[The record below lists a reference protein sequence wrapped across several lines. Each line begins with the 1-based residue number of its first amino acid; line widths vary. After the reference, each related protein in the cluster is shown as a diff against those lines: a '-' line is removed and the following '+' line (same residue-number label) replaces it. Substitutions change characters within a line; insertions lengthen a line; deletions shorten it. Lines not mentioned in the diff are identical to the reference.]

1 MSLILRQSTAVDV
14 LIGPFVDAEDGV
26 TAETEL
32 TIAQADVLLSKN
44 GQALAQKNDDT
55 SATHDAAGYY
65 NCELDATD
73 TATVGTL
80 RLVVSESGALP
91 VFHDFQVVEEAIYD
105 ALYADGATGLLP
117 ANTTQIEGA
126 DATTTIDERVNQ
138 QLALFDF
145 GLLVRNELATEL
157 ARIDANISS
166 RSTLAAGAAMTL
178 TSGERTALAAA
189 IEAAIIN
196 ELDGTAVM
204 QAIAD
209 LIAGD
214 MTTGDLSVQAIA
226 AATRDAVLNRVL
238 ASNHETAGSV
248 GKLLQF
254 LDAAISSRSTYAGGD
269 TSGVSTLLNRLTDEK
284 SGYLDKLNVDGTLL
298 HTSATIDGVD
308 LTMLLTYL
316 LALVAG
322 KVVRSGPDNAP
333 VLTLRNQADDAD
345 LVSVTLASNGGRT
358 VS

>member
-1 MSLILRQSTAVDV
+1 
-14 LIGPFVDAEDGV
+14 
-26 TAETEL
+26 
-32 TIAQADVLLSKN
+32 
-44 GQALAQKNDDT
+44 
-55 SATHDAAGYY
+55 
-65 NCELDATD
+65 
-73 TATVGTL
+73 
-80 RLVVSESGALP
+80 
-91 VFHDFQVVEEAIYD
+91 
-105 ALYADGATGLLP
+105 
-117 ANTTQIEGA
+117 
-126 DATTTIDERVNQ
+126 
-138 QLALFDF
+138 
-145 GLLVRNELATEL
+145 
-157 ARIDANISS
+157 
-166 RSTLAAGAAMTL
+166 
-178 TSGERTALAAA
+178 
-189 IEAAIIN
+189 
-196 ELDGTAVM
+196 
-204 QAIAD
+204 
-209 LIAGD
+209 
-214 MTTGDLSVQAIA
+214 
-226 AATRDAVLNRVL
+226 
-238 ASNHETAGSV
+238 V